1 MVADHI
7 LQTDSSPHNPLTS
20 NEIGFRKFGN
30 VSTLDS
36 LISVDGCF
44 TETHFVAF
52 KDQGNQVEM
61 DYICSIFQKEI
72 YLDLLIIVISKN
84 LRKNTSSKGLLKIYT
99 SNLKQCNKI
108 AYYY

>member
-44 TETHFVAF
+44 TETHSLWIYRIQE
-52 KDQGNQVEM
+52 DIR
-61 DYICSIFQKEI
+61 YIAS
-72 YLDLLIIVISKN
+72 DTVSVV
-84 LRKNTSSKGLLKIYT
+84 SPSVP
-99 SNLKQCNKI
+99 
-108 AYYY
+108 

>member
-20 NEIGFRKFGN
+20 NEIGFRKFGD

-36 LISVDGCF
+36 LISVDRCF

-52 KDQGNQVEM
+52 KDQGNQVE
-61 DYICSIFQKEI
+61 IVFGFIVFKRIF
-72 YLDLLIIVISKN
+72 DISHQI
-84 LRKNTSSKGLLKIYT
+84 L
-99 SNLKQCNKI
+99 
-108 AYYY
+108 